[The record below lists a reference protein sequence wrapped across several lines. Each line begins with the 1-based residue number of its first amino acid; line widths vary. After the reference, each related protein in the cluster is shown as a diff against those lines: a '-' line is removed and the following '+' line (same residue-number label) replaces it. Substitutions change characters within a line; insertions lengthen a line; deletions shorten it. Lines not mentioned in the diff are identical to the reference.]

1 MILAALITVYFAALV
16 GVLIWDPKRIGR
28 RRL

>member
-1 MILAALITVYFAALV
+1 MILAALVVIYFAALV